1 MKKYFLSA
9 LMLMGLSATAQT
21 ITFEADDFANIG
33 VYDSWEQSPFR
44 TGKLEGNVAVVNNHL
59 NQVDEVLG
67 AAPNESAKMLAF
79 QRSRYAGNLY
89 GARIDLKEPFRL
101 TKEMRYVHVMINK
114 PVESRVM
121 VIGLG
126 KRTEADWS
134 WQSKEVEQFMAITN
148 LTIGANGWVD
158 AVAGFK
164 GFSYADPEKDG
175 IEIYS
180 LVIVPDVRTAH
191 ADAEDFA
198 CYIDEIV
205 IDDSNQ
211 PRFSTEKY
219 AVSFDRESS
228 LARTDRYMTS
238 VGLNGGTLSP
248 QTAALDKTHNYYDLT
263 TKAVFSAK
271 AGQTVTPT
279 YGYGGSWMH
288 TFTYVD
294 FGNDGKFTAE
304 INADGTPTAESDM
317 VSYQF
322 AEIDGVKYNSLGEH
336 PSGGNLI
343 SQPSPAFTLPEGLA
357 NGFYRMRYKV
367 DWNDFDAA
375 GSVKSGNAIL
385 GNGGGIVDVMLDVHG
400 DEVKVGQGA
409 LNGAVVDA
417 EGNQLDNY
425 KVAYG
430 QPFAIKMAPEDGFT
444 YDGIRVK
451 SGYNVAGDQ
460 FDKNGNAQYI
470 ITEFSWKQFDENDCF
485 TLPANVMIGDEV
497 NIEGI
502 FVEGSHEPI
511 VEPEKEAS
519 FPLVS
524 PTPIE
529 GQWVKGTKSYHIQ
542 NGANEGAWISLN
554 NAREEGLRLDANE
567 EPEDQEGEWVVC
579 GNDED
584 GYSFYNVAAGPTQVL
599 GLTGDDKYARVKL
612 YELGQEGTATIRFDY
627 CESEGGFSF
636 RLHGTANNCLN
647 SRDQWLAL
655 WNNSNALSNDRGSRF
670 TFYEAADIEGIDP
683 TPAPVEYGPVL
694 LSTAKAQYPYYIHN
708 LGAPDGGSP
717 GHDVYVKYDEAH
729 AGTFNSLFHVATID
743 DEPDQFEF
751 YEGEDESVYIYDA
764 TIKQYVTWTST
775 NEGGINWGSHTLT
788 KCSVTLTADKKEA
801 KTWYII
807 DDENTED
814 RYDIVPEASCSNGWS
829 FMGGTDQDF
838 VVLNLEGKTGRNM
851 KWLFEAVKEQGG
863 VVGMNTVL
871 SPAVSDRIYN
881 LQGQQMGRLV
891 KGINIVGGRK
901 VLKK

>member
-67 AAPNESAKMLAF
+67 AAPNESVKMLAF

-175 IEIYS
+175 IDIYS

-430 QPFAIKMAPEDGFT
+430 QPFVIKMAPEDGFT

-451 SGYNVAGDQ
+451 SGYNVAGEQ

-470 ITEFSWKQFDENDCF
+470 ITEFSWKLFDENDCF

-524 PTPIE
+524 PTPID

-683 TPAPVEYGPVL
+683 TPQVPTCSIIAVFPNGNRHVL
-694 LSTAKAQYPYYIHN
+694 FSDGEQLTAAVNPPADAITAFEIVSHEDDEIVLKAGDQYIHWTSGDN
-708 LGAPDGGSP
+708 TDKSDDLDGLNEEF
-717 GHDVYVKYDEAH
+717 D
-729 AGTFNSLFHVATID
+729 GTLNTLSLVPASL
-743 DEPDQFEF
+743 
-751 YEGEDESVYIYDA
+751 EGCYTSAVWESTEESVAGLFRIQGKGTNGSVFDFTLREKDDAWIAGDPGMFFYD
-764 TIKQYVTWTST
+764 TNWDGIGCRTSFFD
-775 NEGGINWGSHTLT
+775 IRFD
-788 KCSVTLTADKKEA
+788 DK
-801 KTWYII
+801 
-807 DDENTED
+807 
-814 RYDIVPEASCSNGWS
+814 
-829 FMGGTDQDF
+829 GT
-838 VVLNLEGKTGRNM
+838 
-851 KWLFEAVKEQGG
+851 
-863 VVGMNTVL
+863 VVGVGTVL

-901 VLKK
+901 VFKK